1 MLCIMAQPLS
11 PCLGEAAVVGWFDW
25 ASHDMGADFLCTFV
39 PPPPP
44 PSPSSTKLVPF
55 ETAGI
60 QLYNMWKVDQNQ
72 RQFLSYLRGMQ
83 TKKLQDPVT
92 TWWEEQRVMT
102 SKEIKCAVSACQG
115 SQTHCALCH
124 ERLKGQWKHELQQFL
139 QQYSAITPESCV
151 CGADNFVIW
160 RTK

>member
-39 PPPPP
+39 PPPP
-44 PSPSSTKLVPF
+44 SPSSTKLVPF

-60 QLYNMWKVDQNQ
+60 QLYNMWKLDQNQ

-92 TWWEEQRVMT
+92 TW
-102 SKEIKCAVSACQG
+102 
-115 SQTHCALCH
+115 
-124 ERLKGQWKHELQQFL
+124 
-139 QQYSAITPESCV
+139 
-151 CGADNFVIW
+151 
-160 RTK
+160 